1 MTRTAPPPPVTAGA
15 PVPAPSVAQ
24 LAALRRPSW
33 GTVAGSAVILVLV
46 AGSAVASE
54 ISVPALVNGVPNILD
69 FVGRMFPP
77 DLSVLGEAALLMV
90 ETLGIAVFGTAVGV
104 LFAIPIGLLA
114 ARNLY
119 PERWLHLPWR
129 TGINF
134 ARAVP
139 ELLWALL
146 FVSAVGLGPLAGTLA
161 IALASA
167 AGMGRLFGDIFESAD
182 LRAWDAVSA
191 TGASRLQRISWV
203 ILPENVP
210 TLSSYTLLVL
220 DSNVRAASL
229 LGLVGAGG
237 IGTLLTERLRLF
249 RYGEVLTIVLVILI
263 VVVVLDRVSAR
274 LRRRLT

>member
-1 MTRTAPPPPVTAGA
+1 MSTGGA
-15 PVPAPSVAQ
+15 KVEE
-24 LAALRRPSW
+24 LAALRRPSAL
-33 GTVAGSAVILVLV
+33 TLAGSAVIVAVLV
-46 AGSAVASE
+46 ASAVASE
-54 ISVPALVNGVPNILD
+54 VSPLALVNGVPNVLD

-77 DLSVLGEAALLMV
+77 DLSVLGDAVLLMV

-104 LFAIPIGLLA
+104 AFAVPIGLLA
-114 ARNLY
+114 ARNIY

-161 IALASA
+161 IALGSA

-182 LRAWDAVSA
+182 MRAWDAVSA
-191 TGASRLQRISWV
+191 TGAGRLQRISWV
-203 ILPENVP
+203 LLPENLP

-220 DSNVRAASL
+220 DSNVRAATL

-249 RYGEVLTIVLVILI
+249 QYGEVLTIVLVVL
-263 VVVVLDRVSAR
+263 VVVVALDRLSAR
-274 LRRRLT
+274 MRRRLT

>member
-1 MTRTAPPPPVTAGA
+1 MTLAPPREPD
-15 PVPAPSVAQ
+15 PATVEH
-24 LAALRRPSW
+24 LAALRRPSRL
-33 GTVAGSAVILVLV
+33 TVAGGVLVLAV
-46 AGSAVASE
+46 LLGSAHASE
-54 ISVPALVNGVPNILD
+54 VSPLALVNGVPNILD

-77 DLSVLGEAALLMV
+77 DLAVLGDAALLMV

-104 LFAIPIGLLA
+104 AFAVPIGLLA
-114 ARNLY
+114 ARNVY

-161 IALASA
+161 IALGSA
-167 AGMGRLFGDIFESAD
+167 AGMGRLFGDIFEAAD
-182 LRAWDAVSA
+182 MRAWDAVSA
-191 TGASRLQRISWV
+191 TGAGRLQRIAWV
-203 ILPENVP
+203 LVPENLP

-220 DSNVRAASL
+220 DSNVRAATL

-249 RYGEVLTIVLVILI
+249 QYGEVLTIVLVIL
-263 VVVVLDRVSAR
+263 VVVVALDRLSAR
-274 LRRRLT
+274 LRRRLR